1 MTLPASNSES
11 PVSNIGLLDERIQ
24 RWVWAKGWTSLRD
37 AQELA
42 IPLLLEGKKDVII
55 AAATASGKTEAAFL
69 PILSKLV
76 RNGEEMGVALYIS
89 PLKALINDQWGR
101 LDQLCEELEVPVVPW
116 HGDISQARKR
126 RFMKRPQGVLLITPE
141 SLEAMFVL
149 RGHEV
154 RRFFGEL
161 EYVVVDELHAFIGS
175 DRGKQLQSLMRRI
188 EAAIDRRVP
197 RVGLSATLGDMGLAA
212 SYLRPTGTAPEII
225 SSTAAGQE
233 LKMQLR
239 GYLIEG
245 MQGTLVAEP
254 ETAGEL
260 TDEMADEAQ
269 ADNLGAGPVPE
280 LTSSKESQEEAE
292 SAAHAS
298 IADHLF
304 KVLRGSN
311 NLLFPNSRSKVEYYS
326 DLLRRRCEREGIP
339 NEFWPHHGSLSREI
353 REDTEAALKAG
364 DRPATAICTTTLELG
379 IDIGAV
385 RSVAQIGPPPS
396 VAALRQR
403 LGRSGRRPGE
413 AAILRAYVMEYAVT
427 PESPLSDRLREGL
440 LQATATIRLLLERW
454 FEPPRAGGLHLSTL
468 VQQVLSMIAERGGVS
483 ATEVSRTLVV
493 NGPFAGLMPR
503 ELAVLLREMG
513 RRELVVQDSS
523 GALLLGQLGERLV
536 GSHDFY
542 AAFASSEEWQIVQDG
557 RALGTL
563 PIDSPVFE
571 GMCIIF
577 GGRRWKILNV
587 CAEPAVLTVAPDP
600 SGRPPMFDSG
610 RPMVHERIRFEM
622 RKILEEDTDIGFL
635 DAGAQALL
643 REARK
648 FYRDARLAERVVV
661 MDGKAVLLLS
671 WAGDFANNAL
681 VLLLRSLGLQTA
693 SNDGLVVRCE
703 GWGLD
708 RLVDACSDIV
718 ELDEVDLLA
727 MLKDV
732 ENIGQS
738 KWDWAL
744 PRELL
749 VRSYA
754 SMHLNIAGAK
764 KVASLMMEK

>member
-1 MTLPASNSES
+1 MTSPASSSES
-11 PVSNIGLLDERIQ
+11 RSSNIELLDERIQ

-37 AQELA
+37 AQKLA
-42 IPLLLEGKKDVII
+42 IPVLLEGQKDVII

-116 HGDISQARKR
+116 HGDISPTRKR

-175 DRGKQLQSLMRRI
+175 DRGKQLQSLLRRI

-197 RVGLSATLGDMGLAA
+197 RVGLSATLGDMAMAA
-212 SYLRPTGTAPEII
+212 SFLRPAGALAEII

-233 LKMQLR
+233 LQVQLR

-254 ETAGEL
+254 E
-260 TDEMADEAQ
+260 Q
-269 ADNLGAGPVPE
+269 A
-280 LTSSKESQEEAE
+280 AE

-304 KVLRGSN
+304 KVLHGSN

-379 IDIGAV
+379 IDIGSV

-413 AAILRAYVMEYAVT
+413 AAILRAYVMEHAVT
-427 PESPLSDRLREGL
+427 AESPLSDRLREGL
-440 LQATATIRLLLERW
+440 VQSTATIRLLLERW

-483 ATEVSRTLVV
+483 AAEASRTLVV
-493 NGPFAGLMPR
+493 DGPFAGLKPR
-503 ELAVLLREMG
+503 QLAALLREMG

-610 RPMVHERIRFEM
+610 RPMVHERIRVEM
-622 RKILEEDTDIGFL
+622 RKILGEDGDIGFL
-635 DAGAQALL
+635 DAGAQGLL

-648 FYRDARLAERVVV
+648 FYRDARLAERMVV
-661 MDGKAVLLLS
+661 MDGETVLVLS

-681 VLLLRSLGLQTA
+681 LLLLRSLGLETG

-718 ELDEVDLLA
+718 DLDEVDLLA

-749 VRSYA
+749 VQSYA
-754 SMHLNIAGAK
+754 SMHLDIAAAK
-764 KVASLMMEK
+764 EVAARLMAER

>member
-1 MTLPASNSES
+1 MTSPASSSES
-11 PVSNIGLLDERIQ
+11 RGSNIELLDERIQ

-42 IPLLLEGKKDVII
+42 IPLLLEGQKDVII

-101 LDQLCEELEVPVVPW
+101 LDQLCEGLEVPVLPW
-116 HGDISQARKR
+116 HGDVSPTRKR

-149 RGHEV
+149 RGNEV

-175 DRGKQLQSLMRRI
+175 DRGKQLQSLLQRI

-212 SYLRPTGTAPEII
+212 SFLRPAGAAAEII

-233 LKMQLR
+233 LQVQLR

-245 MQGTLVAEP
+245 MQEALVAEP
-254 ETAGEL
+254 V
-260 TDEMADEAQ
+260 Q
-269 ADNLGAGPVPE
+269 A
-280 LTSSKESQEEAE
+280 AE

-304 KVLRGSN
+304 KVLHGSN
-311 NLLFPNSRSKVEYYS
+311 NLLFPNSRSNVEYYS

-385 RSVAQIGPPPS
+385 RSVTQIGPPPS

-413 AAILRAYVMEYAVT
+413 AAILRAYVTEHAVT
-427 PESPLSDRLREGL
+427 AESPLSDRLREGL
-440 LQATATIRLLLERW
+440 VQSAATIRLLLERW

-483 ATEVSRTLVV
+483 AAEVSRTLMVD
-493 NGPFAGLMPR
+493 GPFAGLKPR
-503 ELAVLLREMG
+503 QLAALLREMG

-610 RPMVHERIRFEM
+610 RPMVHERIRVEM
-622 RKILEEDTDIGFL
+622 RKILEEDGDIGFL
-635 DAGAQALL
+635 DAGAQGLM

-648 FYRDARLAERVVV
+648 FYRDARLADRMVV

-681 VLLLRSLGLQTA
+681 VLLLRSLGLEMG

-718 ELDEVDLLA
+718 DLDEVDLLA

-749 VRSYA
+749 VQSYA
-754 SMHLNIAGAK
+754 SMHLDIAGAK
-764 KVASLMMEK
+764 KIAARLMAER